1 MMTSLLLKNAHIV
14 DGTAPERSDRVNVL
28 IENGVVRD
36 VGKTVSATSDNVID
50 VAGRTLMPGL
60 IDCHVHVIAVVA
72 SLGANAKLPDSLVAA
87 RSIAVMRDM
96 LHRGFTTVR
105 DVGGADFGLKQAAS
119 EGLFQAPRL
128 VISGKALS
136 QTGGHCDFRGRYDDT
151 PPPRSR
157 IPLGSLGRVCD
168 GVPDVRRAA
177 REEVKAGADFIK
189 IMANGGCASPTDPI
203 HFHGFSREE
212 LDAVVEEARNAGTY
226 VSAHLYTDDAIRRCV
241 DAGVRS
247 LEHCNLIKSATAR
260 LAAESGCIA
269 VPTLVTY
276 ERLASEG
283 ASLGVPQESI
293 AKVEDVR
300 SAGMESL
307 GIMRDAGLPMAYGTD
322 LLGEMHRHQSEEFV
336 IRGRM
341 LPAQTIIAS
350 TTGVAAKLLGMEGLI
365 GTIAPGAFADMIVV
379 DGDPLTNLSLLTQQ
393 GAHMALIMQ
402 AGRLIKNTLPR

>member
-1 MMTSLLLKNAHIV
+1 MTALLLKNAHIV
-14 DGTAPERSDRVNVL
+14 DGTALERSDRVNVL
-28 IENGVVRD
+28 IENSIVRD
-36 VGKTVSATSDNVID
+36 MGKAVSSASANVID

-60 IDCHVHVIAVVA
+60 IDCHVHVTAVVA
-72 SLGANAKLPDSLVAA
+72 SLGANAKLPDSLVMA

-119 EGLFQAPRL
+119 EGLFPAPRL

-151 PPPRSR
+151 PAPRTR

-203 HFHGFSREE
+203 HFNGFSREE
-212 LDAVVEEARNAGTY
+212 LNAVVEEAQSAGTY
-226 VSAHLYTDDAIRRCV
+226 VSAHIYTDDAIRRCV
-241 DAGVRS
+241 ETGVHS
-247 LEHCNLIKSATAR
+247 LEHCNLIKADTAK
-260 LAAESGCIA
+260 LAAKKGCFA

-276 ERLASEG
+276 DKLASEG
-283 ASLGVPQESI
+283 GSLGFPPDSI
-293 AKVEDVR
+293 AKVEVVR
-300 SAGMESL
+300 AAGMESL
-307 GIMRDAGLPMAYGTD
+307 EIMKKAGLPMAYGSD

-336 IRGRM
+336 IRGRV
-341 LPAQTIIAS
+341 LPAHEVIAS
-350 TTGVAAKLLGMEGLI
+350 ATTVAAKLCRMEGQI
-365 GTIAPGAFADMIVV
+365 GTVAAGAYADLVVV
-379 DGDPLTNLSLLTQQ
+379 DGDPLKDLSLLTQQ
-393 GAHMALIMQ
+393 GAHMPLIMK
-402 AGRLIKNTLPR
+402 AGALVKNHLTK